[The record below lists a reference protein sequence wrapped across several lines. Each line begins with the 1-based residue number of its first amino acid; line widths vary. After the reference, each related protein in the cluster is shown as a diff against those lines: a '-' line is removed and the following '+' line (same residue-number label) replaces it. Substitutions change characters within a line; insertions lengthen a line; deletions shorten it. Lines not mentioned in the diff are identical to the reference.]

1 MKKEIH
7 LVWSQ
12 FLLKLPTEL
21 TIRIAEK
28 AAELNIS
35 KTALIRL
42 AVTMFLDGLK
52 LTNVEPTVTKKK
64 PSTRKKK

>member
-1 MKKEIH
+1 MKKEVSIN
-7 LVWSQ
+7 WSQ

-21 TIRIAEK
+21 TIRVAKK
-28 AAELNIS
+28 AAELNVS

-64 PSTRKKK
+64 PITRKRK